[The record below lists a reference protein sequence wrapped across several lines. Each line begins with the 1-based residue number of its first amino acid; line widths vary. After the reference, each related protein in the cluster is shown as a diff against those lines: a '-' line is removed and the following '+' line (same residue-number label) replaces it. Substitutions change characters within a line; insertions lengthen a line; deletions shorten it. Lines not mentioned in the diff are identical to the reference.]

1 MSTLSW
7 WKPEI
12 KMREVLVNVFAL
24 FFKANP
30 DSPYGLDRAEEFKE
44 NRKLYDEKIKYF
56 VKKYAH
62 PFKANIIYDRNKDW
76 DFKYINKK

>member
-1 MSTLSW
+1 
-7 WKPEI
+7 
-12 KMREVLVNVFAL
+12 MREVLVNVFAL

-56 VKKYAH
+56 VK
-62 PFKANIIYDRNKDW
+62 NIIYDRNKDW
-76 DFKYINKK
+76 DFSI